1 MYNANVYSIKRME
14 GFSMERTQI
23 YLTREQKKAL
33 KTIAAQKQ
41 TPLAEVVREAVE
53 QYIAEQKPSA
63 AERMEKASGLWKDRQ
78 ELDSA
83 AYERELRQE
92 LNKRLEGFEQ

>member
-1 MYNANVYSIKRME
+1 
-14 GFSMERTQI
+14 MERTQI

-53 QYIAEQKPSA
+53 HYIAEQKPSA
-63 AERMEKASGLWKDRQ
+63 AERMEKANGLWKDRQ

>member
-1 MYNANVYSIKRME
+1 
-14 GFSMERTQI
+14 MERTQI

-33 KTIAAQKQ
+33 KTIAAQKH

-53 QYIAEQKPSA
+53 LYIAEQKPSA
-63 AERMEKASGLWKDRQ
+63 VERIGRARGLWKDRQ
-78 ELDSA
+78 DLDA
-83 AYERELRQE
+83 AVYERELRKE

>member
-1 MYNANVYSIKRME
+1 
-14 GFSMERTQI
+14 MERTQI
-23 YLTREQKKAL
+23 YLTNEQKKAL

-41 TPLAEVVREAVE
+41 APLAEVVREAVD
-53 QYIAEQKPSA
+53 QYITEQKPSA
-63 AERMEKASGLWKDRQ
+63 AERLVKAKGLWKDRQ
-78 ELDSA
+78 ALDAA

>member
-1 MYNANVYSIKRME
+1 
-14 GFSMERTQI
+14 MERTQI